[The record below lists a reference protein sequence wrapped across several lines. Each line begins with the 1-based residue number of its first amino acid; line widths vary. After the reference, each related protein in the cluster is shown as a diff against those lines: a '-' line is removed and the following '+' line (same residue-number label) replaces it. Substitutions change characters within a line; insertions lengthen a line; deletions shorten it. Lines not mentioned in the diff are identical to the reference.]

1 MLQWMILKKLIAS
14 SQLKT
19 IPIKVEILRNLKK
32 YRKPMIYSSIGKK
45 EIFMINMESTALKKE
60 QGVLV
65 EWMIF

>member
-45 EIFMINMESTALKKE
+45 EIFMINME
-60 QGVLV
+60 
-65 EWMIF
+65 

>member
-1 MLQWMILKKLIAS
+1 MLKWRILKKLIAS

-32 YRKPMIYSSIGKK
+32 YRKPMIYSSIRKK
-45 EIFMINMESTALKKE
+45 EIFMINMEWTALKKE
-60 QGVLV
+60 QEVLV